1 MAEEAAAN
9 RASAEQMLASVADRE
24 KQLQRDQADLQ
35 EARERLQKEHAAL
48 VQVIAR
54 LATGALG
61 MHGSGYRLG

>member
-1 MAEEAAAN
+1 MWHFSLLVKQVSKVAEEAAAN

-48 VQVIAR
+48 MQVSAR
-54 LATGALG
+54 LV
-61 MHGSGYRLG
+61 